1 MAKVNDKNENVIVF
15 VYYDCENDYLD
26 ESVEKEKNVIKY
38 CEDKKYNVIEI
49 KRKVQYYYENLVI
62 KDIAWLLESVRVYNI
77 LNDDIHIT
85 KVVIYDIEELGRKDF
100 SISTIA
106 GMFEMCDIS
115 LETIKQGI
123 IGKDYRCGG
132 YKEIIN
138 YVNNEKY
145 FIKELPF

>member
-1 MAKVNDKNENVIVF
+1 MSKINNSKENVIVF

-62 KDIAWLLESVRVYNI
+62 NDIAQLLERVRVYNK
-77 LNDDIHIT
+77 LNDEHIT
-85 KVVIYDIEELGRKDF
+85 KVVIYNIEELGKNDF

-106 GMFEMCDIS
+106 GMFEMCGIS
-115 LETIKQGI
+115 LETIKHGI
-123 IGKDYRCGG
+123 IGKDYICGG
-132 YKEIIN
+132 HKEIIN
-138 YVNNEKY
+138 YVKNEKY
-145 FIKELPF
+145 IIKDTPF